1 MTFPVLPPAPVTR
14 PRTGGILLDAKP
26 AAAALQGAAV
36 GTIVDAGGATL
47 AAVSS
52 GSSTLGILVQSDT
65 KAFAKQGGLPRGEYS
80 YDYPDKL
87 YYMPL
92 NVGDRLVMTFKG
104 QLASGN
110 IGQAYGT
117 NGLTVDPALT
127 TYTRKFKILEV
138 VNGTIGDTNPRV
150 LVELT

>member
-1 MTFPVLPPAPVTR
+1 MTFPILPPAPVTR
-14 PRTGGILLDAKP
+14 PRMGGILLDAKP
-26 AAAALQGAAV
+26 GAAALQGAAV

-47 AAVSS
+47 TTVGASS
-52 GSSTLGILVQSDT
+52 ATLGVLAQSDT

-80 YDYPDKL
+80 HDYPDKL

-117 NGLTVDPALT
+117 DGLTVNPALT
-127 TYTRKFKILEV
+127 THTRKFKVLEV
-138 VNGTIGDTNPRV
+138 VNGTVGDTNPQV
-150 LVELT
+150 LVEVV